1 MLPLHGLPRPFKIFI
16 GQELPEICISTGNV
30 FVKQSE
36 KFFAEFLKEIL
47 SKGIFIYFDTSLN
60 SVCKIMCWILYFTL
74 WVTMVSIYF
83 YLWGR

>member
-16 GQELPEICISTGNV
+16 GQELPEIYFSTGNV

-47 SKGIFIYFDTSLN
+47 SKGFYIYFNTSLN
-60 SVCKIMCWILYFTL
+60 S
-74 WVTMVSIYF
+74 IYRIS
-83 YLWGR
+83 G

>member
-16 GQELPEICISTGNV
+16 GQELPEICFSAGNV

-36 KFFAEFLKEIL
+36 KVFAEFLREIL
-47 SKGIFIYFDTSLN
+47 SKGIFMCFNTSLN
-60 SVCKIMCWILYFTL
+60 SVCRIVCLILYFTL
-74 WVTMVSIYF
+74 KVTMVSIYF